1 MNKQYFTLNEL
12 YYSDTAIA
20 KNIDNTPNEEVKKRL
35 NKVIEFINPLRESW
49 GSPIKTTSGYRCP
62 TLNACVGGSSTSAHM
77 LGWAVDMQNTQGSFD
92 KFKKFVADYL
102 KDKKFD
108 QCIIESSNK
117 GIVKWI
123 HLGLYNNKGQQ
134 RNMIFNINV

>member
-49 GSPIKTTSGYRCP
+49 GSPIKITSGYRCP

-102 KDKKFD
+102 KDKILIK
-108 QCIIESSNK
+108 K
-117 GIVKWI
+117 R
-123 HLGLYNNKGQQ
+123 LYL
-134 RNMIFNINV
+134 

>member
-12 YYSDTAIA
+12 YYSDTAIT

-49 GSPIKTTSGYRCP
+49 GSPIKITSGYRCP
-62 TLNACVGGSSTSAHM
+62 TLNACVDGSSTSAHM

-117 GIVKWI
+117 GTVKWV